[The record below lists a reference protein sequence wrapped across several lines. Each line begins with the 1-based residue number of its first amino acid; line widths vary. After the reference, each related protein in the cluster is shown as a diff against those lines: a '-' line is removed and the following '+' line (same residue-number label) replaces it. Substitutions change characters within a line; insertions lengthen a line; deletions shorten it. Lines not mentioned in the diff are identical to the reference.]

1 MIEAHTH
8 FHYMTE
14 NTEMLSAQNKNIPC
28 HSHSLSSITLVLPSF
43 EHLTH
48 GYPTECKPWAMHPQT
63 RQSSEDSNECW
74 WGVLLMVIRR
84 WLLAIEI
91 QDSASFWA
99 PEVTNYPG
107 CICQEVSVSV
117 RSSVTCWVLHK
128 PSSNPESSVD
138 KVLVL
143 FTILLSG
150 KWFGVYS
157 HLLFCW

>member
-1 MIEAHTH
+1 MIEAHTLSLYDWEYRDVISTKQKYPMPLPLSYLYH
-8 FHYMTE
+8 FG
-14 NTEMLSAQNKNIPC
+14 
-28 HSHSLSSITLVLPSF
+28 SSFFWTPDSWI
-43 EHLTH
+43 
-48 GYPTECKPWAMHPQT
+48 PTECKPWATHPQT

-84 WLLAIEI
+84 WLLVIGI

-107 CICQEVSVSV
+107 CICREIAMSV
-117 RSSVTCWVLHK
+117 RSSVTCRVSHK

-157 HLLFCW
+157 HLLLCW